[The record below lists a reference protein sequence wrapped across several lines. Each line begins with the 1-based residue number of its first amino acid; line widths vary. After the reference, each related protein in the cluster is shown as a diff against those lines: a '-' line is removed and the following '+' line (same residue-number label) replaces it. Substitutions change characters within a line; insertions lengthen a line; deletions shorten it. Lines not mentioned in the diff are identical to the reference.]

1 MEEDRQHFQ
10 HIRLYYFE
18 KGKNANETQKNL
30 VQCPGKVL
38 WLIERVRS
46 GLWSFML
53 EISRW
58 TMLHSQSGRPFAV
71 DSDQIETL
79 IENNQHST
87 TRERA
92 DILKTSNSMKL
103 FSENEKCVF
112 YFMEKTKQTFWPAPC
127 IVTSSWGWATCH
139 RDYCP
144 HTATPVDAC
153 SALLALGTGRGLACQ
168 RRRGLH
174 GS

>member
-1 MEEDRQHFQ
+1 MYGEGALTDGMCQKWFVKFHAGDFSLDDAPQSDRPV
-10 HIRLYYFE
+10 
-18 KGKNANETQKNL
+18 ETD
-30 VQCPGKVL
+30 G
-38 WLIERVRS
+38 
-46 GLWSFML
+46 
-53 EISRW
+53 
-58 TMLHSQSGRPFAV
+58 
-71 DSDQIETL
+71 DQIETL